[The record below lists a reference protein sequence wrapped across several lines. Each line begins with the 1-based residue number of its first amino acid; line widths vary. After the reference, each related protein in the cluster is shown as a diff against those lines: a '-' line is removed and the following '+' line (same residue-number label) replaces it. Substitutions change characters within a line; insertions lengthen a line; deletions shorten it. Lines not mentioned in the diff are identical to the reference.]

1 MASDTFQLHA
11 RVFITG
17 NIEVRTGLHIGGSD
31 NAFSIGGVDNPVIK
45 DQLTGQP
52 YIPGSSLRG
61 KMRSWIEK
69 ALGKVEGQHIG
80 GQVTIHSCRKNL
92 EAYPDCPICNVF
104 GITAEDVTGPTR
116 LVVRDVTLTPES
128 VDALRR
134 AKTDLPFTEIK
145 TEVAID
151 RVTSQA
157 NPRPLERVPAGAV
170 FGPMELVYNIY
181 EQKDIE
187 WLEHVFWAMQL
198 VEDDY
203 LGGAGSR
210 GSGKI
215 AFTNL
220 SVELR
225 RITQDPAEYMSPI
238 PLVPEGQKSYAT
250 LGELIGIMPEV
261 ITFVNENVHFGSNG
275 IS

>member
-1 MASDTFQLHA
+1 MAENTFQLRA
-11 RVFITG
+11 RVFIKG
-17 NIEVRTGLHIGGSD
+17 QIRAVTGLHIGGSD

-45 DQLTGQP
+45 DPITGQP

-61 KMRSWIEK
+61 KMRSWVEK
-69 ALGKVEGQHIG
+69 ALGQVQGQRV

-92 EAYPDCPICNVF
+92 DAYPTCPICNVF
-104 GITAEDVTGPTR
+104 GITAEERDTKPTR
-116 LVVRDVTLTPES
+116 LVVRDVALTS
-128 VDALRR
+128 NSAKRLRH

-151 RVTSQA
+151 RITSQA
-157 NPRPLERVPAGAV
+157 NPRSLERVPAGAV
-170 FGPMELVYNIY
+170 FGPMEMVYNIY
-181 EQKDIE
+181 ERQDID

-215 AFTNL
+215 AFTDL

-225 RITQDPAEYMSPI
+225 RITSAPAEYRKTTS
-238 PLVPEGQKSYAT
+238 VPKDQGHYST
-250 LGELIGIMPEV
+250 LGELLKATSEIIN
-261 ITFVNENVHFGSNG
+261 FLNKENLFGSNETP
-275 IS
+275 

>member
-1 MASDTFQLHA
+1 MTRDTFQLHA

-17 NIEVRTGLHIGGSD
+17 NIKVRTGLHIGGSD

-61 KMRSWIEK
+61 KMRSWLEK
-69 ALGKVEGQHIG
+69 ALGKVDGQPI
-80 GQVTIHSCRKNL
+80 GQVTIHSCRKRL
-92 EAYPDCPICNVF
+92 KDYPTCPICNVF

-116 LVVRDVTLTPES
+116 LVVRDVTLTGDS
-128 VDALRR
+128 LDALRV
-134 AKTDLPFTEIK
+134 AKTDLPYTEIK

-181 EQKDIE
+181 APQDVD
-187 WLEHVFWAMQL
+187 WLEYVFWAMQL

-215 AFTNL
+215 AFTDL

-225 RITQDPAEYMSPI
+225 RISQDPAEYMMPI
-238 PLVPEGQKSYAT
+238 PLVPEGKELYAS
-250 LGELIGIMPEV
+250 LSELIAIMPEV
-261 ITFVNENVHFGSNG
+261 IDFLNENVQFGGNG
-275 IS
+275 TS